1 MANTL
6 LTPSIITKEALVIL
20 ENNLVAAKK
29 VRRDF
34 DKYFGKSLPTAGK
47 IGDTLTIRKP
57 NRFTVRTANMTLSAQ
72 GITEPSTSIVV
83 NKIAGVDFTFS
94 TTELTLTI
102 DEFSDRYL
110 KPAMATIANQIDFS
124 VMQLYREVWNQVGT
138 PRVTPASFSTLA
150 SCTRR
155 LNDEAAP
162 MDKERSGIVDPAA
175 EVALADAFKAFFNP
189 ASAISSQYEDAV
201 IGRVAGI
208 EWSMDQNVNKHTTG
222 SVSNTTPLANLASS
236 TGFRAFVEG
245 DTLISVDGLNG
256 ATVTAKKGDTFTI
269 AGVNAVNPQSR
280 QSTGV
285 LKQFVVTSDTTAASS
300 RFDSGST
307 PAYLNFQPAIYS
319 SGPFQNVDAPP
330 ADNAAITFFDPSSAT
345 STQNLAFH
353 KDAFALVTVPLEL
366 PEGVHFAARES
377 YKGVNMRIVRQ
388 YTISDDQIPT
398 RIDVIYGVK
407 AIYPELAVRL
417 AG

>member
-1 MANTL
+1 MNTL
-6 LTPSIITKEALVIL
+6 LTPSLITKEALVIL
-20 ENNLVAAKK
+20 ENNLVVAKK

-34 DKYFGKSLPTAGK
+34 DKYFGKSLPTVGK

-57 NRFTVRTANMTLSAQ
+57 NRFTVRTASMDLDAQ
-72 GITEPSTSIVV
+72 NIVEKSTSIVV
-83 NKIAGVDFTFS
+83 DQIAGVDFSF
-94 TTELTLTI
+94 TTKELTLNI
-102 DEFSDRYL
+102 EEFSDRYL
-110 KPAMATIANQIDFS
+110 KPAMATIANQIDYTLLG
-124 VMQLYREVWNQVGT
+124 LYKDVYNQVGT
-138 PRVTPASFSTLA
+138 PRTTPATFAALA
-150 SCTRR
+150 GCTRR
-155 LNDEAAP
+155 LNEEAAP
-162 MDKERSGIVDPAA
+162 LDSDRTGIVDPAA
-175 EVALADAFKAFFNP
+175 EVALADAFKLFYHPN
-189 ASAISSQYEDAV
+189 SAIGKQYEDAE

-208 EWSMDQNVNKHTTG
+208 SWNMDQNIRLHTSG

-245 DTLISVDGLNG
+245 DALISIDGLNG

-269 AGVNAVNPQSR
+269 AAVNAVNPQNR

-285 LKQFVVTSDTTAASS
+285 LKQFVVLADTTAASS
-300 RFDSGST
+300 RFDTGST
-307 PAYLNFQPAIYS
+307 PSYLTFAPAIYTT
-319 SGPFQNVDAPP
+319 GALQNVDAAP
-330 ADNAAITFFDPSSAT
+330 ADNAAIVFFDPSTAI

-377 YKGVNMRIVRQ
+377 HKGINMRIVRQ
-388 YTISDDQIPT
+388 YTIADDSIPT

-407 AIYPELAVRL
+407 TVYPELAVRL